1 MRSSQCNAEWRS
13 GNAELLFVIYRT
25 LSENKKVLPIHSV
38 DSNHEQMTE
47 IPEPQSEI
55 RNLRVAAIGVGSLG
69 RHHARNF
76 AELLR
81 ERRIGSVTVC
91 DSNGEVAAKVAADN
105 GLDRSVTDWRELLGS
120 VDAVSIATPTET
132 HCNIAVPFLESGVHV
147 LVEKP
152 IALTLQEADKMIA
165 AAKGSG
171 AKLMVGQLE
180 RFNPAMVALRPHV
193 TQPLYFEIHRV
204 SPFPNRSLDVDVVLD
219 VMIHDLDAVQWLVG
233 EDVKVTAIH
242 AVGIPVISDKVD
254 AANAR
259 IEFENGAVANITASR
274 IGTEKIR
281 KTRFYQTNAYVVLDY
296 ATKFASLTSLNPE
309 ASHPLL
315 GISINRLEINDVE
328 PLRAEIKAFLD
339 SIERDVDPPVTGAD
353 GRRALALAAGVL
365 EKIDAHASRVFAKS
379 RD

>member
-1 MRSSQCNAEWRS
+1 M
-13 GNAELLFVIYRT
+13 
-25 LSENKKVLPIHSV
+25 SENQKFR
-38 DSNHEQMTE
+38 T
-47 IPEPQSEI
+47 
-55 RNLRVAAIGVGSLG
+55 AAIGVGSLG
-69 RHHARNF
+69 RHHARNY
-76 AELLR
+76 AELAR
-81 ERRIGSVTVC
+81 EGRVEFVGAC
-91 DSNGEVAAKVAADN
+91 DTNADTAAQVGKDN
-105 GLDRSVTDWRELLGS
+105 NCATFTDWRELLDK

-132 HCNIAVPFLESGVHV
+132 HCEIACAFLEKGVNV

-152 IALTLQEADKMIA
+152 IALTLDEADKMIA
-165 AAKGSG
+165 TAAKSG

-193 TQPLYFEIHRV
+193 TKPLYFEIHRV

-233 EDVKVTAIH
+233 EDVKVSAIH

-296 ATKFASLTSLNPE
+296 ATKFASLTSLNPD

-315 GISINRLEINDVE
+315 GISINRLEVNDVE
-328 PLRAEIKAFLD
+328 PLRAEITAFLNA
-339 SIERDVDPPVTGAD
+339 IFENEQPPVSGED
-353 GRRALALAAGVL
+353 GRRALALAVGVL
-365 EKIDAHASRVFAKS
+365 EKIETHRQRLDV
-379 RD
+379 

>member
-1 MRSSQCNAEWRS
+1 MAT
-13 GNAELLFVIYRT
+13 A
-25 LSENKKVLPIHSV
+25 KK
-38 DSNHEQMTE
+38 
-47 IPEPQSEI
+47 
-55 RNLRVAAIGVGSLG
+55 LRAAAIGVGSLG
-69 RHHARNF
+69 RHHARNY
-76 AELLR
+76 AELGR
-81 ERRIGSVTVC
+81 EGRVEYIGACDIDAATV
-91 DSNGEVAAKVAADN
+91 EKMAAEHGGTAF
-105 GLDRSVTDWRELLGS
+105 TDWRELLGKVDVVS
-120 VDAVSIATPTET
+120 VATPTET
-132 HCNIAVPFLESGVHV
+132 HCEIACAFLETGVHV

-152 IALTLQEADKMIA
+152 IAISLDEADRMIA
-165 AAKGSG
+165 AAEGSG

-193 TQPLYFEIHRV
+193 TNPLYFEIHRV

-233 EDVKVTAIH
+233 EDVKVSEIR

-315 GISINRLEINDVE
+315 GISINRLEIKDIE
-328 PLRAEIKAFLD
+328 PLRAEITAFLD
-339 SIERDVDPPVTGAD
+339 SIANDTPTPVTGED
-353 GRRALALAAGVL
+353 GRRALALAVGVL
-365 EKIDAHASRVFAKS
+365 ERIEAHVGRLERQASLLA
-379 RD
+379 

>member
-1 MRSSQCNAEWRS
+1 MSRSSTPNSALRIPQCA
-13 GNAELLFVIYRT
+13 V
-25 LSENKKVLPIHSV
+25 
-38 DSNHEQMTE
+38 
-47 IPEPQSEI
+47 
-55 RNLRVAAIGVGSLG
+55 IGVGSLG
-69 RHHARNF
+69 RHHARNY
-76 AELLR
+76 AELANEGR
-81 ERRIGSVTVC
+81 VKFAGICDMNAETATRIASEIGC
-91 DSNGEVAAKVAADN
+91 DSHTN
-105 GLDRSVTDWRELLGS
+105 WRDLIGK

-132 HCNIAVPFLESGVHV
+132 HCEIACAFLKSAVHV

-152 IALTLQEADKMIA
+152 IALTLEEADRMLNASKA
-165 AAKGSG
+165 SG
-171 AKLMVGQLE
+171 AKLMVGHLE

-193 TQPLYFEIHRV
+193 TDPLYFEIHRV

-233 EDVKVTAIH
+233 EDVKVTAVH

-296 ATKFASLTSLNPE
+296 ATKFASLTALDPK
-309 ASHPLL
+309 ATHPLL

-328 PLRAEIKAFLD
+328 PLRVEINAFLD
-339 SIERDVDPPVTGAD
+339 SIENDAEPPVTGDD
-353 GRRALALAAGVL
+353 GRRALELAVGVL
-365 EKIDAHASRVFAKS
+365 EKIEAHLVGVRKAIGT
-379 RD
+379 